1 MKKLIAL
8 LSTLAFTVIGVNTS
22 TQTNT
27 TTNFIKGTLNIT
39 YNTHQNPAG
48 TKGIQDVYDININVT
63 NSVLFHGKMTDR
75 TRLLT
80 VGLARPSFNPVR

>member
-8 LSTLAFTVIGVNTS
+8 LSALAFAIIGVNAS
-22 TQTNT
+22 AQTNT

-39 YNTHQNPAG
+39 YNTHQNPVG
-48 TKGIQDVYDININVT
+48 TKGIQDVYDININVE

-75 TRLLT
+75 PQIIDGWISKAI
-80 VGLARPSFNPVR
+80 VQPVR